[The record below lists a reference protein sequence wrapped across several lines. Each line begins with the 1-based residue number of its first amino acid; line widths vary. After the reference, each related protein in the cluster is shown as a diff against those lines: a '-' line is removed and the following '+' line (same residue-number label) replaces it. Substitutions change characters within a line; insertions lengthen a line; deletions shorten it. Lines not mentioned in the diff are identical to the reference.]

1 MSAPPKAWTGLSA
14 RTPLP
19 RNATTRKLLGN
30 LPYRGVAPNL
40 SKPGSLAVPGQL
52 NARSPAWTPA
62 SARLRS
68 ALTAAAAAGRT
79 GGMHRRRTMRSKRS
93 TRKQR
98 KTLRRR

>member
-19 RNATTRKLLGN
+19 RNAATRKLLGN

-40 SKPGSLAVPGQL
+40 SKPGSLYVAPNSTL
-52 NARSPAWTPA
+52 NPDAPAWTPA

-79 GGMHRRRTMRSKRS
+79 GGMYTRRSKRTKRTKRS
-93 TRKQR
+93 
-98 KTLRRR
+98 RRN